1 MYKLFFI
8 AKNNIRKQRG
18 EMITFG
24 VLTFFATLF
33 IFISLSMISGSGNI
47 PDDVYNRINGE
58 DVELY
63 FNASD
68 AGKEAVSRIFT
79 ENENIGD
86 FEYERNLRVYA
97 DYKGQKDKEWE
108 NMEFSVGSYED
119 ERTIQKISID
129 TSAFLGNDI
138 VLPYYLKGSFK
149 VGDTIYLKIDKDV
162 FEYSV
167 AGFMEDSMY
176 SNPLNM
182 SIYRIYLSNEAYAE
196 LEKADPD
203 YVSEYLKFKG
213 KLSDKAVAEGVES
226 DAVESELSEAFRS
239 WVSAYETEN
248 PEFETPEFIILNW
261 TIMKDGDILMPFI
274 ALAIVFIFA
283 VIIIVV
289 SLIIISF
296 NIKNFIQRNMTS
308 TGIMEASGYTVKEI
322 RRALLLQIII
332 VTLIGANLGIAAGCL
347 LMQPVGNLLG
357 SLAGLSWHQSPEVLM
372 MLITVGGVLLVF
384 ILATLL
390 IGRKYKKISTLD
402 ALRGGMTAHN
412 YKKNRFGF
420 EKTNLPT
427 SMVLSLKETFGRL
440 GNSIAIMVI
449 AAVLAAVA
457 MLGFGLA
464 DEFGGDTRKMIDF
477 TGMELGE
484 VITSGTPDDVD
495 KLKTVD
501 GVEHVVASYRV
512 EFSLING
519 SKKETVNTIAY
530 QDTAELQHSNVIEG
544 RLPIHE
550 NEIAL
555 TPNVMKLLNASIGDS
570 IDVNQGN
577 KTEKYI
583 ITGKYQLMQ
592 NAGKTATMTA
602 EGMKRINR
610 VGSMKMDIMVYIS
623 EGLSFETMQERIN
636 SAYPEMNLLDGIK
649 IGETSMG
656 VISSSMTAICILICT
671 VTILI
676 VIFIET
682 LLIKSKIVREW
693 RNFGV
698 NKALGFTT
706 KNLMVQTAMSNIPA
720 LVIGSLIG
728 IMVSG
733 FFGSVVTKA
742 LLSMFGFEKVSLN
755 IPVMYAFIVF
765 AGMLI
770 VATASSLL
778 ISARIRKLNPV
789 EMITEE

>member
-1 MYKLFFI
+1 MYRLFFI
-8 AKNNIRKQRG
+8 AKNNIKKQRG
-18 EMITFG
+18 EMITFV

-33 IFISLSMISGSGNI
+33 IFISLSMLTGSGKI
-47 PDDVYNRINGE
+47 PDDVYDRINGE

-63 FNASD
+63 FNDSD
-68 AGKEAVSRIFT
+68 AGKEAVSRMFT

-86 FEYERNLRVYA
+86 FEYERSLSVYA
-97 DYKGQKDKEWE
+97 DYKNKKDSEYE
-108 NMEFSVGSYED
+108 SMEFSVGSYED
-119 ERTIQKISID
+119 ERSIQKISID
-129 TSAFLGNDI
+129 TSAFSGKDI

-149 VGDTIYLKIDKDV
+149 TGDTLSIKIDDEV
-162 FEYSV
+162 YEYSV

-182 SIYRIYLSNEAYAE
+182 SIYRIYLSSDAYAE
-196 LEKADPD
+196 MENIDSE
-203 YVSEYLKFKG
+203 YVSKYLKFKG

-239 WVSAYETEN
+239 WVSSYETEN
-248 PEFETPEFIILNW
+248 TEFTKPQFMLLNW
-261 TIMKDGDILMPFI
+261 SVMKDGDILMPFI

-296 NIKNFIQRNMTS
+296 NIKNFIQRNMTN

-322 RRALLLQIII
+322 RRALLVQIII
-332 VTLIGANLGIAAGCL
+332 VTLVGANLGIAAGCL

-357 SLAGLSWHQSPEVLM
+357 SLAGLSWHQSPEILM
-372 MLITVGGVLLVF
+372 MLLTAGGVLLVF

-427 SMVLSLKETFGRL
+427 SIVLSLKETFGRL
-440 GNSIAIMVI
+440 GNSITIMII

-457 MLGFGLA
+457 MLGFGLV
-464 DEFGGDTRKMIDF
+464 DEFGGDARKMMDF

-484 VITSGTPDDVD
+484 VITSTTPDYID
-495 KLKTVD
+495 KLKAID
-501 GVEHVVASYRV
+501 GVEHVVGSYRV
-512 EFSLING
+512 EFSMING
-519 SKKETVNTIAY
+519 SKRETINTIAY
-530 QDTAELQHSNVIEG
+530 QDTAELQHSNVVEG
-544 RLPIHE
+544 RMPIHE

-555 TPNVMKLLNASIGDS
+555 TPNVTKALNASVGDS
-570 IDVNQGN
+570 IEVNQGN
-577 KTEKYI
+577 KTEKFI

-592 NAGKTATMTA
+592 NGGKTATMTV
-602 EGMKRINR
+602 EGMKRLNS
-610 VGSMKMDIMVYIS
+610 VGSMKMEMMVYIS
-623 EGLSFETMQERIN
+623 DGLSFETMQERIK
-636 SAYPEMNLLDGIK
+636 SVYPEINLLDGIK
-649 IGETSMG
+649 IGEQSMG
-656 VISSSMTAICILICT
+656 AISSSMTVICILICT
-671 VTILI
+671 VTLLI

-693 RNFGV
+693 KNFGV
-698 NKALGFTT
+698 SKALGFTT
-706 KNLMVQTAMSNIPA
+706 QNLMIQTAMSNIPA
-720 LVIGSLIG
+720 LIIGSLVG
-728 IMVSG
+728 ILVSG

-742 LLSMFGFEKVSLN
+742 LLSMFGFEKVSLD
-755 IPVMYAFIVF
+755 IPVIYAFMVF

-770 VATASSLL
+770 VAAASSML